1 MGRHVVATG
10 RCWSR
15 AHRRTSSA
23 MSRTYFM
30 HEIFISYPTGD
41 GNARDR
47 NLAWDAD
54 FIHTLRF
61 ATRAVQ
67 QPFLARRASRIRRRR
82 GLRL

>member
-1 MGRHVVATG
+1 
-10 RCWSR
+10 
-15 AHRRTSSA
+15 
-23 MSRTYFM
+23 M